1 MEPLPNDSAMVL
13 SPIRFALGV
22 TRSRLVHKTGARHD
36 STIEVPK
43 RLVTANMIDCDLSLC
58 SYRQKCYSF
67 PMQDSPPK
75 VCRLICRADIPVSVA
90 ALTAL
95 CFYSGIAKLE
105 LAYHL
110 FMPW

>member
-1 MEPLPNDSAMVL
+1 VTFHFVLIVRSAIFSEVGFSAESLQIDMPSL
-13 SPIRFALGV
+13 S
-22 TRSRLVHKTGARHD
+22 
-36 STIEVPK
+36 
-43 RLVTANMIDCDLSLC
+43 
-58 SYRQKCYSF
+58 
-67 PMQDSPPK
+67 
-75 VCRLICRADIPVSVA
+75 PVSVA